1 MRYVLYLHG
10 LRPIDE
16 HKRAYIPIF
25 EDIGIAKAFILT
37 FMANEPIIPNGNVLA
52 WGETYTLKASRL
64 ADILAATEGTLP
76 EIYARQI
83 LQFKYGQWES
93 RTAKAQVEGTTT
105 DNATGAAAPSSA
117 RVKRASVPPGYVSIT
132 DLAKRWDMP
141 AMHARTM
148 LRATDRVKP
157 DYGWWFAPADIPAI
171 AKICGVK

>member
-16 HKRAYIPIF
+16 HKRAYVPIF

-52 WGETYTLKASRL
+52 WGETYTLKTSRL

-93 RTAKAQVEGTTT
+93 RTAKAPVEGTTI
-105 DNATGAAAPSSA
+105 DNATGEKAPSSP
-117 RVKRASVPPGYVSIT
+117 RVKRPGVPPGYVTIT
-132 DLAKRWDMP
+132 ELAKRWGIP
-141 AMHARTM
+141 ALHARAA

-157 DYGWWFAPADIPAI
+157 DWGWAFSQEEVPVIQ
-171 AKICGVK
+171 KICGVK